1 MQMRITSCSARVPV
15 NTALVLLLAG
25 GSFAA
30 VPAWCQS
37 PSKVALVLGNA
48 NYQHAPPLANPK
60 NDAEDMAA
68 LLRRLGFQVT
78 AGLDLTDAA
87 MEDRIRGFSRRARA
101 AKVALFFYA
110 GHGMQVAGVN
120 YLVPVDARLADEA
133 DLPFETVA
141 LDLVLKRMGGGT
153 NLVFLDAC
161 RDNPFARGWAGAG
174 RSTSVGRGLT
184 RVGEAGGSGMFIAF
198 ATDPNRIAAD
208 GEGRNSPFTAAL
220 KRHIETPG
228 LEING
233 LLTEVRRT
241 VLASTG
247 DVQRPWSNS
256 SLSDPFYFLPS
267 AALPAGRLNATTL
280 AVDAPDPA
288 TEMWLQIR
296 ETANAQLL
304 EGYLANYPNSRYR
317 MAAAARLDALRG
329 QPFTVVVEPSAA
341 RVRILNIEPP
351 YRAGMK
357 LPAGEYRVE
366 ASAQGYTTKVEMVAH
381 GSSPT
386 AHRMALSR
394 SGQPFTVVIEPSAA
408 RVRILNIEPPYHTGM
423 KLPAGE
429 YRVEAS
435 AQGYK
440 TKVEMVAHGSS
451 PTTHRMAL
459 SRSGQPFTVVIAP
472 SAARVRI
479 LNIESP
485 YRTGMKLPAGEYRVE
500 ASAQGYGRKVEVVT
514 HGNSPTVHR
523 VELKKLFEVGKR
535 FRDCPDCPEMVVM
548 PAGQFTMGS
557 RREAGRN
564 RDEGPVHLVTIGAP
578 FAIGSNE
585 VTFAEWDACVAD
597 GGCAGYRPS
606 DEGWGRGARPVINVS
621 WEDADQY
628 VGWLSGKTALKYRL
642 PSEAEWEYAAR
653 AGTATARYWGDGEA
667 EQCRHANG
675 ADRSMERE
683 YPDWVVAPCG
693 DGHAH
698 TAPTD
703 GGFSPNGWGL
713 LHMLGNVWEW
723 TADCWNGNYVG
734 APIDGSAWTK
744 NCSGE
749 LVLRGGSWSNAPKF
763 LRSAARFYRSM
774 GYREKDIGFRVAR
787 TLDQ

>member
-1 MQMRITSCSARVPV
+1 MKRKVAWLAACLGVLGSG
-15 NTALVLLLAG
+15 LVLANER
-25 GSFAA
+25 
-30 VPAWCQS
+30 
-37 PSKVALVLGNA
+37 VALVVGNA
-48 NYQHAPPLANPK
+48 NYQHAVPLANPK

-110 GHGMQVAGVN
+110 GHGMQVDGVN

-184 RVGEAGGSGMFIAF
+184 RVGEVGGSGMFIAF

-256 SLSDPFYFLPS
+256 SLSDPFYFVPS
-267 AALPAGRLNATTL
+267 AASPSAGLNTSML
-280 AVDAPDPA
+280 DVDAPDPA

-296 ETANAQLL
+296 ETANVQLL
-304 EGYLANYPNSRYR
+304 ERYLANYPNSGYR
-317 MAAAARLDALRG
+317 MAAEARLDALRG

-366 ASAQGYTTKVEMVAH
+366 ASAQGY
-381 GSSPT
+381 
-386 AHRMALSR
+386 
-394 SGQPFTVVIEPSAA
+394 
-408 RVRILNIEPPYHTGM
+408 
-423 KLPAGE
+423 
-429 YRVEAS
+429 
-435 AQGYK
+435 K

-459 SRSGQPFTVVIAP
+459 SRPGQSFTVV
-472 SAARVRI
+472 
-479 LNIESP
+479 
-485 YRTGMKLPAGEYRVE
+485 TDPAGATVRLLDHSEGYRPGMVLPPSDYRVE
-500 ASAQGYGRKVEVVT
+500 VSAPGYETARRTVR
-514 HGNSPTVHR
+514 HGGSQPTSQR
-523 VELKKLFEVGKR
+523 IALDRSGP
-535 FRDCPDCPEMVVM
+535 FRDCADCPEMVVV
-548 PAGQFTMGS
+548 PAGRFRMGDLAGFGTADE
-557 RREAGRN
+557 RPVREVAIARDFALGR
-564 RDEGPVHLVTIGAP
+564 H
-578 FAIGSNE
+578 E
-585 VTFAEWDACVAD
+585 VTVGQFRRFVLATGHRTDAD
-597 GGCAGYRPS
+597 RNPDKGCWTLELMTRKKWGWTVGRSWGNLEYEIE
-606 DEGWGRGARPVINVS
+606 EGQPVVCVS
-621 WEDADQY
+621 WSDAHAY
-628 VGWLSGKTALKYRL
+628 VGWLRDRTGAPYRL
-642 PSEAEWEYAAR
+642 PSESEWEYAAR
-653 AGTATARYWGDGEA
+653 AGSGTKYHFGNDEARLCAYGNVLDGT
-667 EQCRHANG
+667 
-675 ADRSMERE
+675 
-683 YPDWVVAPCG
+683 VL
-693 DGHAH
+693 
-698 TAPTD
+698 
-703 GGFSPNGWGL
+703 PNGEVWINKATCSDGAVYPVRVGSYKANAFGL
-713 LHMLGNVWEW
+713 QDMHGNVLEW
-723 TADCWNGNYVG
+723 VQDCWNANYQG
-734 APIDGSAWTK
+734 APRDGSAWESGD
-744 NCSGE
+744 CSRR
-749 LVLRGGSWSNAPKF
+749 VLRGSSWNSVPRD
-763 LRSAARFYRSM
+763 LRSAN
-774 GYREKDIGFRVAR
+774 REWNSSGNRNSFSGFRVAR
-787 TLDQ
+787 TLTP